1 MSTEPSP
8 SPENFKEIGRVDMN
22 HVIWNYTGTK
32 EVVGR
37 EHKSHWAGQ
46 EQRAANVDWAPYVDK
61 GIL

>member
-8 SPENFKEIGRVDMN
+8 SPENFKEISRVDMN

-37 EHKSHWAGQ
+37 E
-46 EQRAANVDWAPYVDK
+46 RAANVDWAPYVDK

>member
-1 MSTEPSP
+1 
-8 SPENFKEIGRVDMN
+8 MN